1 MKYSEVIPKLEE
13 KFPELTGRFSLKML
27 TSGGAC
33 RVYINLKQPEIIT
46 YVELRLYHDQVLLA
60 QPKSFLKTN
69 QYVSKYTEKQKTRKC
84 FYEAK
89 NIVNYINRELI
100 CRGKTKK
107 LEKTPKY
114 KDWVSLTQYGF

>member
-27 TSGGAC
+27 PSGGKC
-33 RVYINLKQPEIIT
+33 RIYINFKKPNIVS
-46 YVELRLYHDQVLLA
+46 YVESKLYQDQVLLA
-60 QPKSFLKTN
+60 QPKSFLKTDK
-69 QYVSKYTEKQKTRKC
+69 YVSKYTEQQKTRKY
-84 FYEAK
+84 FYESK

-100 CRGKTKK
+100 CRGKTRK

-114 KDWVSLTQYGF
+114 KDWVLATQYGF